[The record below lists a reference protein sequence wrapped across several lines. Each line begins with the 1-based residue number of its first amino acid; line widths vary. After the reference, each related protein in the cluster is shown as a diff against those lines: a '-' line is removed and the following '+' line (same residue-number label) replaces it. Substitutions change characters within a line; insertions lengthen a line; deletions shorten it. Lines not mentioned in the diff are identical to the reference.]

1 MPRFDRDQVVMAKIE
16 SAYGTDASPTGSSN
30 AILTSKPRLTP
41 LSATN
46 VDRDLVRAYF
56 GGSEQL
62 VGTRLVQCEFEVE
75 LAGSG
80 AAGTAP
86 AFGPLLRACAMA
98 ETIIAA
104 TRVDYTPITNSQ
116 ESATKYWYDG
126 GVLHKLKGARGSAK
140 FDMQSGNR
148 PVIMFSFMGLHSTP
162 TAATPGSV
170 DYSAFQ
176 TPLIMTDANS
186 GDIIFGGTV
195 ASTGAPAI
203 ASGTAYPSLGLDF
216 DLGNNVQHTPLLG
229 GETVDV
235 TQRASNGSLKL
246 DLTAVQEVAFYADV
260 LAATLRSVSLQHG
273 TVAGN
278 KVLLHQPSVQLYD
291 PSKEE
296 LNGRRLIGYRTRA
309 VPTPGGSGNDEF
321 RLVFY

>member
-1 MPRFDRDQVVMAKIE
+1 MPRFDRDQVVLAKIE
-16 SAYGTDASPTGSSN
+16 TTYGTDVSPAAATN
-30 AILTSKPRLTP
+30 AILTSKPRITP

-62 VGTRLVQCEFEVE
+62 VGTRLVQCEYEVE

-80 AAGTAP
+80 TAGTAP
-86 AFGPLLRACAMA
+86 AFGVCLRACALA
-98 ETIIAA
+98 ETIIAS

-116 ESATKYWYDG
+116 ESLTKYWYDG
-126 GVLHKLKGARGSAK
+126 GVLHKMTGVRGSVK
-140 FDMQSGNR
+140 LDMQSGNR
-148 PVIMFSFMGLHSTP
+148 PVLMFSFMGLHSNP
-162 TAATPGSV
+162 TAASPTGV
-170 DYSAFQ
+170 DYSLFR
-176 TPLIMTDANS
+176 TPLVLTDANS

-195 ASTGAPAI
+195 SPTGAPAI
-203 ASGTAYPSLGLDF
+203 SSGTAYPSLGLEF

-229 GETVDV
+229 GETVDI
-235 TQRASNGSLKL
+235 TQRAANGSLKL
-246 DLTAVQEVAFYADV
+246 DLTAAQEVSFYADV
-260 LAATLRSVSLQHG
+260 LSATLRSVSLQHG

-278 KVLLHQPSVQLYD
+278 KVLFHQPSVQLFE

-309 VPTPGGSGNDEF
+309 VPTPGGSGNDEC